1 MFSYGTKIQIFLEWH
16 IPFALFLRSYKKKS
30 FFHGVNLSLVTWNK
44 CIFGRFLDEYSMRN
58 KLFVCLLFLGA
69 LSAFAQNGDEAFT
82 FLRFPFS
89 ARVGA
94 LGGSNVALVERDPS
108 LLFQNPALLG
118 AEMDGMIN
126 LNYMNYISDVNVGN
140 ALFTKAAGER
150 AAWGVGASF
159 ISYGNIKEVLPENV
173 VLGDLAAK
181 DIGVQG
187 FYARDLNERW
197 RAGLS
202 MKFLY
207 SAFADFTS
215 IGLCFDAGLSYYHS
229 DKGFSAAIT
238 LKNIGAQLK
247 AYNDDRQKMPWDIQL
262 GVTQKMKH
270 APIRLS
276 VTAMYLKRWKF
287 DVVDDTDGGH
297 KEDNFAKTLFKHLV
311 FGIDFVPNDNFWVG
325 IGFNPKVNSDMK
337 LQGANGFAGLSG
349 GAGIKIKMFDVG
361 VSVAKYH
368 PSALS
373 MMVSISTTLAD
384 FKRSE
389 KE

>member
-1 MFSYGTKIQIFLEWH
+1 
-16 IPFALFLRSYKKKS
+16 
-30 FFHGVNLSLVTWNK
+30 
-44 CIFGRFLDEYSMRN
+44 MRN
-58 KLFVCLLFLGA
+58 KLFIWFFSFVT
-69 LSAFAQNGDEAFT
+69 LSAFAQNGDEAFSY
-82 FLRFPFS
+82 LRFPFS
-89 ARVGA
+89 ARAAA
-94 LGGSNVALVERDPS
+94 LGGHTVALVERDPS
-108 LLFQNPALLG
+108 LIFHNPALLG

-150 AAWGVGASF
+150 AVWGVGASF

-181 DIGVQG
+181 DISVHG

-207 SAFADFTS
+207 SAFADYTS

-229 DKGFSAAIT
+229 EKGFSAAIM
-238 LKNIGAQLK
+238 LKNVGAQLK
-247 AYNDDRQKMPWDIQL
+247 AYQDDRQKMPWDIQL
-262 GVTQKMKH
+262 GLTKKMNH
-270 APIRLS
+270 APFRLS
-276 VTAMYLKRWKF
+276 LTAMYLNRWKF
-287 DVVDDTDGGH
+287 DYVDETLTEDS
-297 KEDNFAKTLFKHLV
+297 KDNFFKTFFKHLV
-311 FGIDFVPNDNFWVG
+311 IGVDYVPSDNFWLG
-325 IGFNPKVNSDMK
+325 IGFNPKIHSDMK
-337 LQGANGFAGLSG
+337 LQGANGLAGFSA
-349 GAGIKIKMFDVG
+349 GAGVKIKMFDVG

-384 FKRSE
+384 FKP
-389 KE
+389 